1 MHYTIPTILYYT
13 NYTILILCYTI
24 PYYYYYDYDYDYD
37 YYTILYYTILYYTIL
52 YYRPHSCPSQEIMSL
67 AFLLIGVFNKSM

>member
-52 YYRPHSCPSQEIMSL
+52 YYTIGRTAAPVKKSCH
-67 AFLLIGVFNKSM
+67 